1 MRTKSYKL
9 HLNSYFQT
17 ITKCCRILCEDKH
30 QMENSR
36 QGRKNRKHILQEK
49 RKGYD
54 TENQHLSNGKNYY
67 KPPLTSTYFDK
78 Y

>member
-1 MRTKSYKL
+1 MI
-9 HLNSYFQT
+9 N
-17 ITKCCRILCEDKH
+17 TKCWGYHVTETLEKEFEDTSPLILAKLYI
-30 QMENSR
+30 NIPWS
-36 QGRKNRKHILQEK
+36 KKRKHILQEK